1 MKIAGIAGAIAPSIL
16 AKAGTLCRN
25 GATAGSTTAAE
36 TVADRT
42 LNYPSGSGSQAI
54 RAGPAFRFGFG
65 LKQANV
71 PSDASIGQKDSAASA
86 LSMQFDGIN
95 RWPDGSV
102 RWSEMRGLHHRGIPH
117 TGR

>member
-25 GATAGSTTAAE
+25 GATAGSTPSAE

-42 LNYPSGSGSQAI
+42 LNYPSGSESQPM
-54 RAGPAFRFGFG
+54 RAGRAFRFGFG
-65 LKQANV
+65 LKQVSV
-71 PSDASIGQKDSAASA
+71 PADTSIGQTHSPAGA

-102 RWSEMRGLHHRGIPH
+102 RWSEMRGLHGRGIPH